1 MSNVQCFFLSLSLFL
16 LVSKR
21 MTRTKMSRNLAV
33 YINLERSG
41 LRYIAFIENVY
52 SRARGGG
59 RYSIKWPTRGD
70 SVRMGYLFMIVGILL
85 VKVYEREEE
94 FLIWVCKK
102 SQKGL

>member
-1 MSNVQCFFLSLSLFL
+1 MCSVSFSLSLFL

-21 MTRTKMSRNLAV
+21 MKRTNMSRNLAV

-59 RYSIKWPTRGD
+59 GYSIKWPTRGG
-70 SVRMGYLFMIVGILL
+70 SARKGSLFM
-85 VKVYEREEE
+85 
-94 FLIWVCKK
+94 
-102 SQKGL
+102 KG